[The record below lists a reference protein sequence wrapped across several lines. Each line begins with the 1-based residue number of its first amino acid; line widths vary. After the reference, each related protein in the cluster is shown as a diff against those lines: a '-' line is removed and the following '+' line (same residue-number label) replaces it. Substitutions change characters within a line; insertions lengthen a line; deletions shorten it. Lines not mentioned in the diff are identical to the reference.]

1 MEKIIVSDTK
11 DRITSRNAK
20 KGSLRIDNL
29 AENQVLVYYN
39 AKEKKIA
46 TIFWLYFRIIV
57 MARLDQNCQMALDF
71 KLVARVARSNDA

>member
-29 AENQVLVYYN
+29 VENQVLVYYN

-46 TIFWLYFRIIV
+46 TILWLYFRIIV
-57 MARLDQNCQMALDF
+57 MRLDQNCQMALDF
-71 KLVARVARSNDA
+71 RLVARVARSNDA

>member
-29 AENQVLVYYN
+29 VENQVLVYYN

-57 MARLDQNCQMALDF
+57 MRLDQNCQMALDF